1 MLRVMLE
8 MGGVLEIWPW
18 TVPRL
23 RGACDAT
30 GDDMVFE
37 QGPSL
42 SILGVI
48 YPMRS
53 TVEMARLVDERDG
66 GWSHRFRSDLERIE
80 QYAECGCELVV
91 TEPLT
96 NLPEL
101 WENLEADRN
110 ALWQRI
116 LDLSG
121 YDLNDGGTTR

>member
-1 MLRVMLE
+1 MLL
-8 MGGVLEIWPW
+8 WHS
-18 TVPRL
+18 
-23 RGACDAT
+23 GAAL
-30 GDDMVFE
+30 
-37 QGPSL
+37 L

-53 TVEMARLVDERDG
+53 TVEMARLVHEHDG
-66 GWSHRFRSDLERIE
+66 GWSHRFQSDLVRIE

-101 WENLEADRN
+101 WENLEADRE
-110 ALWQRI
+110 ALWRRI

-121 YDLNDGGTTR
+121 YDLNDAGTTR